1 MLPREKPC
9 NIMQVRR
16 VYDKTTV
23 CITELNK
30 LNLVK
35 RVYGGSV
42 VGSSQFS
49 LLPQLPQKHDA
60 HFKSDSIENKHLILL
75 V

>member
-1 MLPREKPC
+1 
-9 NIMQVRR
+9 MQVRR

-23 CITELNK
+23 CITDLNK

-35 RVYGGSV
+35 LVYGGSV
-42 VGSSQFS
+42 LGSSQFS
-49 LLPQLPQKHDA
+49 LLSQLPQKHDS
-60 HFKSDSIENKHLILL
+60 HFKSESIENKHLILL